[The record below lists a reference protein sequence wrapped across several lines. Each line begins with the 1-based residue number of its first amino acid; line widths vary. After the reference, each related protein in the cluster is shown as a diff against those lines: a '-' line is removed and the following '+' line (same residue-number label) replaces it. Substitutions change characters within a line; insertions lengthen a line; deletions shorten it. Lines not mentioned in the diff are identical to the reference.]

1 MKQLYLTL
9 MFLLPLSLSAQ
20 SLDTRKMKQ
29 LDALFD
35 TIESHD
41 QGMGSLSLYYK
52 GREVY
57 QRSIGFADVENNIR
71 ASADTRYRVGSITKS
86 LTAAI
91 ILQMVEEGKIAL
103 STTLSTYYP
112 EFESAD
118 LISIEHMLNHT
129 SGLNNFTNSP
139 EYPSREQ
146 ETLSEQDL
154 VEWFVQHE
162 NLFPPGEKQEYSNTA
177 YVLLSL
183 IAEKVDKKPFAEIV
197 QDRLSKPLQL
207 DNTYIGGKIGDRPN
221 EAHSYSAIDGWVR
234 HSETDMS
241 LPRGAGAIVST
252 AGDIN
257 KFYSALFTGKLL
269 KPATLEQMKPKSD
282 YGFGLALLN
291 FYDKK
296 VMGHDGSIDRFLSS
310 AGHFESEELTGTYLS
325 NWESFGINDIL
336 IGVLSIYFDKP
347 YELPDFEKMSLV
359 LAIPKIIEDP
369 DAIKKVQTLLDQ
381 GADINAQNSQG
392 ETALIIAGFIANK
405 PELMKF
411 LIERGADVNVANIN
425 GDTALIDAAYFGRNE
440 NLEIL
445 LENGAKPEIK
455 NKRFSTAMDVAKK
468 NEHNS
473 TVKLLEAHG
482 N

>member
-1 MKQLYLTL
+1 MKHVYLAL
-9 MFLLPLSLSAQ
+9 MLLLPLSLPAQ
-20 SLDTRKMKQ
+20 SLDTKKIKQ

-35 TIESHD
+35 AIESHD
-41 QGMGSLSLYYK
+41 QGMGSLSIYHK
-52 GREVY
+52 GQEVY
-57 QRSIGFADVENNIR
+57 QVSIGFADIENNVR

-112 EFESAD
+112 KFENAD

-146 ETLSEQDL
+146 DTLSEQDL
-154 VEWFVQHE
+154 VEWFLQHE
-162 NLFPPGEKQEYSNTA
+162 NLFLPGEKQEYSNTA

-183 IAEKVDKKPFAEIV
+183 IAERVDKKPFAEIV
-197 QDRLSKPLQL
+197 QDRISKPLQL
-207 DNTYIGGKIGDRPN
+207 ANTYIGEKIGDRPN

-257 KFYSALFTGKLL
+257 KFYSALFAGKLL
-269 KPATLEQMKPKSD
+269 KAETLDLMKPESD
-282 YGFGLALLN
+282 YGFGLGLFN
-291 FYDKK
+291 FYDRKA
-296 VMGHDGSIDRFLSS
+296 MGHGGAIDRFLST
-310 AGHFESEELTGTYLS
+310 AGHFESDELTGTYLS
-325 NWESFGINDIL
+325 NGESYGINDIL
-336 IGVLSIYFDKP
+336 IGVLSIYFGKP
-347 YELPDFEKMSLV
+347 YKLPDFKKMALL
-359 LAIPKIIEDP
+359 LAMKNITEDP
-369 DAIKKVQTLLDQ
+369 DAIKKAQTLLDG
-381 GADINAQNSQG
+381 GADINAQSTQG
-392 ETALIIAGFIANK
+392 DTALIIAGFIANK

-411 LIERGADVNVANIN
+411 LIEKGADVNVANEN

-440 NLEIL
+440 NLELL

-455 NKRFSTAMDVAKK
+455 NKRGLTAMDVAKS
-468 NEHNS
+468 NEHKS